1 MRSWTEMRCALLCLA
16 ALSEKGGCICCHA
29 LRLPAAASPLGWA
42 ANLYHDVHPLQ
53 GLLKF
58 FRELYEGGDEDTRR
72 AMVKSMQESGAW
84 RGPPSECTTGIMCA
98 PWQRTAG
105 QRVGLVALAAACYHV

>member
-29 LRLPAAASPLGWA
+29 LEAASCLDGRQACTIRALAP
-42 ANLYHDVHPLQ
+42 Q